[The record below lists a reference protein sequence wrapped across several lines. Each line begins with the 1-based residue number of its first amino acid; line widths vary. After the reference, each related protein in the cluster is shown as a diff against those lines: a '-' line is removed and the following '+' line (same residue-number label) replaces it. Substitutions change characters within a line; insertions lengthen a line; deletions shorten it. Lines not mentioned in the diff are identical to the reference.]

1 MLNVLIKKLRQKN
14 NFKQISV
21 PGVPMSHD
29 IINILFLINI
39 STERKQIQNRSTT
52 NKFSILKQAV
62 VCITL
67 HEVLGTKLL

>member
-29 IINILFLINI
+29 IINILINI